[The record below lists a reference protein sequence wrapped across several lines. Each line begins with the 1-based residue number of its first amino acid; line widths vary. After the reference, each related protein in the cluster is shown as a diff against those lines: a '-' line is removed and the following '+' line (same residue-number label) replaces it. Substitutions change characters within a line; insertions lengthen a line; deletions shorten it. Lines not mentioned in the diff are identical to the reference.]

1 MKNIT
6 KEMIVRYFNTIMPH
20 FHCQS
25 QLQNDRYTFYCILHQ
40 IFLNRLEGKILICIL
55 YSLPN
60 FIIGV
65 IIQC

>member
-40 IFLNRLEGKILICIL
+40 IFLNRLEGNIIHIYYKNIYL
-55 YSLPN
+55 YCLVTN
-60 FIIGV
+60 RF
-65 IIQC
+65 